1 MTKTHSKFE
10 EYRINLRRLKS
21 VVDPRYLVESL
32 GFQVDRETS
41 REIRG
46 ECKIHGGDNKT
57 AFRFNKETKTWV
69 CFTRRCHEVY
79 GYDVIGLI
87 QASLGLDFNS
97 AVKYLKDIVGD
108 VENLSLKALQYEM
121 KREKEE
127 FINRYKGKG
136 VSDSIVTEEALK
148 QFKPFR
154 SNHFLEDGFSKE
166 TLNHFEVAGGFTDG
180 YGYIRDIIPIRDAVG
195 DLVGYHLRDVRTDA
209 TDDYK
214 YIHSRGF
221 DKEHVLYNLDKAK
234 EYGKTM
240 PLIIVEGE
248 KSVWRCYDYGIYN
261 VVACMGSNITE
272 GQRNLLC
279 SYALKGII
287 IILDSD
293 ESGVRGT
300 VNACNALK
308 TKIDVVPIFITEV
321 GENGKGLGPADLSKE
336 IVYNYIGLK
345 SEVENAGRE
354 FRKTER

>member
-1 MTKTHSKFE
+1 MKVVHIMMKSLSKFE
-10 EYRINLRRLKS
+10 DYKINLKRLKS

-32 GFQVDRETS
+32 GFQIERETS

-69 CFTRRCHEVY
+69 CFTRRCHEIY

-97 AVKYLKDIVGD
+97 AVKYLQDLVGD
-108 VENLSLKALQYEM
+108 VENLSLKALQYEI

-127 FINRYKGKG
+127 FINRYKKKG
-136 VSDSIVTEEALK
+136 VSDSIVTEEALM

-154 SNHFLEDGFSKE
+154 SNHFLEDGFSNE
-166 TLNHFEVAGGFTDG
+166 TLDYFEVAGGFTDG
-180 YGYIRDIIPIRDAVG
+180 YGYIRDIIPIRDENDV
-195 DLVGYHLRDVRTDA
+195 LVGYHLRDIRTDA

-221 DKEHVLYNLDKAK
+221 DKEHVLYNLNKAK
-234 EYGKTM
+234 EYGKNM
-240 PLIIVEGE
+240 PLIVVEGE

-261 VVACMGSNITE
+261 VVSCMGSSITE

-279 SYALKGII
+279 SYALNGVII
-287 IILDSD
+287 MLDSD
-293 ESGVRGT
+293 EAGVIGM
-300 VNACNALK
+300 VNACVGLK
-308 TKIDVVPIFITEV
+308 TKVDVMPIYITEV
-321 GENGKGLGPADLSKE
+321 GKDGKGFGPADLSKK
-336 IVYNYIGLK
+336 VMYNYIGLK
-345 SEVENAGRE
+345 SEV
-354 FRKTER
+354 